1 MPNKTPSY
9 KDKVMSDFD
18 EKFGKTDPETI
29 NDEENPSSLRG
40 SRRAGCDDCAIN
52 IEIREEHKQF
62 LSQALEEQMKLTIEC
77 LPDTDY
83 VMMLK
88 VYQDKFKKN
97 LKSKGLI

>member
-9 KDKVMSDFD
+9 KDKVIAIFSN
-18 EKFGKTDPETI
+18 KFGLNGLHAKPVEYANYEDITDEVETFI
-29 NDEENPSSLRG
+29 
-40 SRRAGCDDCAIN
+40 
-52 IEIREEHKQF
+52 
-62 LSQALEEQMKLTIEC
+62 SQSLEEQMKLVMEC

-97 LKSKGLI
+97 LRSKGLI